1 MKNKLLLIGLL
12 ALVILSSS
20 AMALTAPSGGVSYY
34 NFSDTTDLWGSND
47 ATNNG
52 ATSVTDYPTYNISG
66 NSSPN
71 SYSFDGSNDYVDT
84 GFSSNDDDASYSLW
98 YYSSGLSDND
108 RLLVK
113 TGSGLFAGILYFEEN
128 IVWNVEYSEG
138 NYMDLFTTFEANA
151 WTHIVVTYSSGTY
164 KIYKNG
170 VEKDSSTSSN
180 YIIGGYDLSN

>member
-66 NSSPN
+66 DSSPN
-71 SYSFDGSNDYVDT
+71 SYDFDGTESDDYVLTDDT
-84 GFSSNDDDASYSLW
+84 F
-98 YYSSGLSDND
+98 GLSDSD
-108 RLLVK
+108 
-113 TGSGLFAGILYFEEN
+113 T
-128 IVWNVEYSEG
+128 
-138 NYMDLFTTFEANA
+138 
-151 WTHIVVTYSSGTY
+151 VTISIWL
-164 KIYKNG
+164 K
-170 VEKDSSTSSN
+170 KDET
-180 YIIGGYDLSN
+180 

>member
-71 SYSFDGSNDYVDT
+71 SYEFDGSNDFLLSNNNLGLSGDDSIS
-84 GFSSNDDDASYSLW
+84 FSLWFKKSSN
-98 YYSSGLSDND
+98 
-108 RLLVK
+108 
-113 TGSGLFAGILYFEEN
+113 
-128 IVWNVEYSEG
+128 
-138 NYMDLFTTFEANA
+138 
-151 WTHIVVTYSSGTY
+151 
-164 KIYKNG
+164 
-170 VEKDSSTSSN
+170 SSN
-180 YIIGGYDLSN
+180 SQHIMATG